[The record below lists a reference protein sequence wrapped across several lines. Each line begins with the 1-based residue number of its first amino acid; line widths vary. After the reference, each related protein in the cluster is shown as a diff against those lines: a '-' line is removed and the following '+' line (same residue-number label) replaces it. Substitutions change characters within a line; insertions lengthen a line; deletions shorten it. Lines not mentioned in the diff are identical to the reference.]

1 MQMLGLSVRP
11 WNERKHPSKQFPVQ
25 LFILHIAQECAKGAP
40 GMNFHKVREPKY
52 SWKAVVCCNC
62 LAFSWGLFLCG
73 ENVTL
78 GFKTREK
85 EAVL

>member
-1 MQMLGLSVRP
+1 
-11 WNERKHPSKQFPVQ
+11 
-25 LFILHIAQECAKGAP
+25 
-40 GMNFHKVREPKY
+40 MNFHKVTEPKY